1 MKIKVLIVEDEE
13 LLRNE
18 LILTTPWERFSCE
31 VIGSAKNGMEGE
43 EMIRTLK
50 PDLVVTDIRMPGQ
63 DGISMLKNAPVP
75 AALILT
81 GHSDFSY
88 AREAIK
94 LGVKDYIVKPI
105 DDEEFFKALE
115 SVSTS
120 FQKKEKS
127 QPLPASPFREYI
139 QPPKMDKQ
147 DYYVNSAIDYIKE
160 NYSRDIS
167 LRDASESIGIT
178 ESYLSRLFRT
188 KTSYSFL
195 EYLRYHRLKKALE
208 IMNNQGVRINE
219 VARMT
224 GFRDM
229 SYFSGIFRKY
239 IGVSP
244 RQYLNGLT
252 KP

>member
-1 MKIKVLIVEDEE
+1 
-13 LLRNE
+13 
-18 LILTTPWERFSCE
+18 
-31 VIGSAKNGMEGE
+31 
-43 EMIRTLK
+43 MIRTLT

-81 GHSDFSY
+81 GHSDFAY
-88 AREAIK
+88 AREAIR
-94 LGVKDYIVKPI
+94 LGVKDYIVKPV
-105 DDEEFFKALE
+105 DDEEFFKALK
-115 SVSTS
+115 SVSDS
-120 FQKKEKS
+120 LLKEEETHN
-127 QPLPASPFREYI
+127 LPSSPFREYMK
-139 QPPKMDKQ
+139 PPKMDKQ
-147 DYYVNSAIDYIKE
+147 DYYVNSAIEYINE

-188 KTSYSFL
+188 RTTYSFL
-195 EYLRYHRLKKALE
+195 EYLRNQRLKKALE
-208 IMNNQGVRINE
+208 MMNNQGVSINE

-229 SYFSGIFRKY
+229 SYFSGVFKKH

-244 RQYLNGLT
+244 SRYLNGIT
-252 KP
+252 NKETIQNGEN

>member
-1 MKIKVLIVEDEE
+1 MKIKVLIIEDEE

-31 VIGSAKNGMEGE
+31 VIGFAKNGLEGE
-43 EMIRTLK
+43 EMIKALH
-50 PDLVVTDIRMPGQ
+50 PDLVITDIRMPGQ
-63 DGISMLKNAPVP
+63 DGISMLKNAPVT

-81 GHSDFSY
+81 GHSDFFY

-105 DDEEFFKALE
+105 DDEEFFKALK
-115 SVSTS
+115 SISDS
-120 FQKKEKS
+120 FQNKEEQ

-139 QPPKMDKQ
+139 KPPRMDKQ

-167 LRDASESIGIT
+167 LRDASGSIGIT

-208 IMNNQGVRINE
+208 IMNNQSLRINE

-229 SYFSGIFRKY
+229 SYFSGVFRKF

-244 RQYLNGLT
+244 SQYLNGLP